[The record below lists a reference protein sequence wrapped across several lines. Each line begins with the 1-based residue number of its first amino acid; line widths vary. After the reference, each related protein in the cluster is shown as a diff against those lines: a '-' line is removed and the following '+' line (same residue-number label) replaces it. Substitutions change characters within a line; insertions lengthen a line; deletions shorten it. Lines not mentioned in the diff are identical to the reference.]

1 MYSIR
6 RMAEKII
13 ARLSSRMLVLVLALT
28 VITASA
34 AGGTLAW
41 LYSDS
46 RMVSNTFTVGD
57 INISIQETDTGADND
72 ADPNTN
78 LYEMGVGTDI
88 AKDPTVS
95 VYAHS
100 SDCWLYVQLD
110 ESENFAE
117 FMEYAMADGWLVV
130 ADAPGVYCR
139 PVNSSME
146 DQLFPVL
153 KDNVVHM
160 KADVTLEKLAE
171 LQNAADYPT
180 LSITAFAV
188 QRDSG
193 VKDISTPDSAWQV
206 MLASAE

>member
-13 ARLSSRMLVLVLALT
+13 AGMSSKMLVLVLALT
-28 VITASA
+28 MITASA

-41 LYSDS
+41 LYSGS

-57 INISIQETDTGADND
+57 VNISIQETDTGADDD

-88 AKDPTVS
+88 AKDPTVT
-95 VYAHS
+95 VQAYS
-100 SDCWLYVQLD
+100 SDCWLYVQLN

-117 FMEYAMADGWLVV
+117 FMEYAMADGWQGVT
-130 ADAPGVYCR
+130 DAEGVYCR
-139 PVNSSME
+139 PVDSSAE
-146 DQLFPVL
+146 DQSFTVL

>member
-1 MYSIR
+1 M
-6 RMAEKII
+6 
-13 ARLSSRMLVLVLALT
+13 
-28 VITASA
+28 
-34 AGGTLAW
+34 
-41 LYSDS
+41 
-46 RMVSNTFTVGD
+46 
-57 INISIQETDTGADND
+57 
-72 ADPNTN
+72 
-78 LYEMGVGTDI
+78 GTDS
-88 AKDPTVS
+88 AKDPTVT
-95 VYAHS
+95 VQAYS
-100 SDCWLYVQLD
+100 SDCWLYVQLN

-117 FMEYAMADGWLVV
+117 FMEYAMADGWQAVT
-130 ADAPGVYCR
+130 DAEGVYCR
-139 PVNSSME
+139 PVDSSAE
-146 DQLFPVL
+146 DQSFAVL